1 MPAHDKN
8 SLPAI
13 KKLLDFDSH
22 LSFSKGNGRTR
33 RKVMTMNSKSI
44 LLLLTFCAPAVGFAQ
59 TQSEAAALSKFE
71 ARESHRPAYNPETP
85 SKFKPSDHVFVQ
97 SALAVDFT
105 YRKASVVLPLFR
117 GLDSGGNS
125 VYYILTDASDY
136 NFARTM
142 GINYAPKLRK
152 AAGSPGAQTAT
163 IKNGL
168 ITFTGK
174 VDFTPVYKVVPG
186 SPNPFP
192 PAVADPGA
200 VADADWSSIVV
211 LPSGIVINAQIV
223 DNKTGTHDR
232 LLSVDLKNRTVKLS
246 ILDGV
251 QGGKQYFYHLV
262 TDVSASLP
270 AVLEKGVFAPRLA
283 MLPAFG
289 KSEPTDDSALLGFS
303 PNANG
308 ITTLNSGQEQGFA
321 ASLANGGIDPINVF
335 PLGPDNDNSSE
346 SNNYSP
352 LWDAHI
358 SAWTPKAIKEGKV
371 HRILSMDEQKQLIAD
386 GYLTSATGDASSPTN
401 AFVGGLHPSDA
412 IINCPVIAHP
422 ELPAR

>member
-1 MPAHDKN
+1 M
-8 SLPAI
+8 
-13 KKLLDFDSH
+13 
-22 LSFSKGNGRTR
+22 RW
-33 RKVMTMNSKSI
+33 KSM
-44 LLLLTFCAPAVGFAQ
+44 LLLLALCAPMIATAQ
-59 TQSEAAALSKFE
+59 SQSEAHELSAFE
-71 ARESHRPAYNPETP
+71 ARESHRPAYNPEAP
-85 SKFKPSDHVFVQ
+85 SKFKESDHVFVQ

-105 YRKASVVLPLFR
+105 YRKATVTLPLFR
-117 GLDSGGNS
+117 GLDPKGES
-125 VYYILTDASDY
+125 VYYILTDASDFE
-136 NFARTM
+136 FAKAL

-163 IKNGL
+163 IKDGL
-168 ITFTGK
+168 ITFKGN
-174 VDFTPVYKVVPG
+174 VDFSPVYKVVPG
-186 SPNPFP
+186 SPDPFP

-200 VADADWSSIVV
+200 VADAQWSSIVV

-223 DNKTGTHDR
+223 HNKTGSHDR
-232 LLSVDLKNRTVKLS
+232 LKDIDLKHRTVTLSV
-246 ILDGV
+246 LDGA

-283 MLPAFG
+283 MLPTFG

-303 PNANG
+303 PNVNG
-308 ITTLNSGQEQGFA
+308 ISKLDSGQEQGFV
-321 ASLANGGIDPINVF
+321 ASLSNGGIDPINVF
-335 PLGPDNDNSSE
+335 PLGPNNQDSSE

-358 SAWTPKAIKEGKV
+358 SLWTPKAIQEGKV
-371 HRILSMDEQKQLIAD
+371 HRILSMAEQKQLIAD

-401 AFVGGLHPSDA
+401 AFVGGLHPSGA

>member
-1 MPAHDKN
+1 
-8 SLPAI
+8 
-13 KKLLDFDSH
+13 
-22 LSFSKGNGRTR
+22 
-33 RKVMTMNSKSI
+33 MNSKSI
-44 LLLLTFCAPAVGFAQ
+44 LLLLTLCAPAVVLAQ
-59 TQSEAAALSKFE
+59 TPSEATALSKFE
-71 ARESHRPAYNPETP
+71 ARESHRPAYNPEAP
-85 SKFKPSDHVFVQ
+85 SKFKLSDHVFVQ

-105 YRKASVVLPLFR
+105 YRKANVTLPLFR
-117 GLDSGGNS
+117 GLDPSGES
-125 VYYILTDASDY
+125 VYYILSDASD
-136 NFARTM
+136 FAFAKAM
-142 GINYAPKLRK
+142 GVNYAPKLRK

-163 IKNGL
+163 IKDGL
-168 ITFTGK
+168 ITFKGK
-174 VDFTPVYKVVPG
+174 VDFSPVYKVVPG

-192 PAVADPGA
+192 PAVAQPGA

-232 LLSVDLKNRTVKLS
+232 LVNIDIKHRTVTLS

-262 TDVSASLP
+262 TDASASLP

-308 ITTLNSGQEQGFA
+308 VTKLDSGQEQGFA
-321 ASLANGGIDPINVF
+321 ASLSNGGIDPINVF

-352 LWDAHI
+352 LWDAHV
-358 SAWTPKAIKEGKV
+358 SAWTPKAIQEGKV

-386 GYLTSATGDASSPTN
+386 GYLTSGTGDDSSPSN
-401 AFVGGLHPSDA
+401 AFVGGLHPSGL

>member
-1 MPAHDKN
+1 
-8 SLPAI
+8 
-13 KKLLDFDSH
+13 
-22 LSFSKGNGRTR
+22 
-33 RKVMTMNSKSI
+33 MNSTSI
-44 LLLLTFCAPAVGFAQ
+44 LLLLTLCAPAVSLAQ
-59 TQSEAAALSKFE
+59 THSEAAALTKFE
-71 ARESHRPAYNPETP
+71 ARESHRPAYNPDAP

-117 GLDSGGNS
+117 GLDSSGNS

-136 NFARTM
+136 DFARTM

-163 IKNGL
+163 IKDGL
-168 ITFTGK
+168 ITFKGK
-174 VDFTPVYKVVPG
+174 VDFSPVYKVVPG

-192 PAVADPGA
+192 PTVADPGA

-232 LLSVDLKNRTVKLS
+232 LLNVDIENRTVKLS

-251 QGGKQYFYHLV
+251 EGGKQYFYHLV

-270 AVLEKGVFAPRLA
+270 SVLEKGVFAPRLA

-289 KSEPTDDSALLGFS
+289 KSEASDDSALLGFS

-308 ITTLNSGQEQGFA
+308 ITTINSGQEQGFA
-321 ASLANGGIDPINVF
+321 ASLANGGID
-335 PLGPDNDNSSE
+335 
-346 SNNYSP
+346 
-352 LWDAHI
+352 
-358 SAWTPKAIKEGKV
+358 
-371 HRILSMDEQKQLIAD
+371 LI
-386 GYLTSATGDASSPTN
+386 N
-401 AFVGGLHPSDA
+401 AFPIGPETRKQRRLEQLPPALGRTYQCMDA
-412 IINCPVIAHP
+412 QRH
-422 ELPAR
+422 ARRQSPPHSFYG

>member
-1 MPAHDKN
+1 M
-8 SLPAI
+8 
-13 KKLLDFDSH
+13 
-22 LSFSKGNGRTR
+22 RW
-33 RKVMTMNSKSI
+33 KSM
-44 LLLLTFCAPAVGFAQ
+44 LLLLALCAPMIATAQ
-59 TQSEAAALSKFE
+59 SQSEAHELSAFE
-71 ARESHRPAYNPETP
+71 ARESHRPAYNPEAP
-85 SKFKPSDHVFVQ
+85 SKFKESDHVFVQ

-105 YRKASVVLPLFR
+105 YRKATVTLPLFR
-117 GLDSGGNS
+117 GLDPKGES
-125 VYYILTDASDY
+125 VYYILTDASDFE
-136 NFARTM
+136 FAKAL

-163 IKNGL
+163 IKDGL
-168 ITFTGK
+168 ITFKGN
-174 VDFTPVYKVVPG
+174 VDFSPVYKVVPG
-186 SPNPFP
+186 SPDPFP

-200 VADADWSSIVV
+200 VADAQWSSIVE

-223 DNKTGTHDR
+223 HNKTGSHDR
-232 LLSVDLKNRTVKLS
+232 LKDIDLKHRTVTLSV
-246 ILDGV
+246 LDGA

-303 PNANG
+303 PNVNG
-308 ITTLNSGQEQGFA
+308 ISKLDSGQEQGFV
-321 ASLANGGIDPINVF
+321 ASLSNGGIDPINVF
-335 PLGPDNDNSSE
+335 PLGPNNQDSSE

-358 SAWTPKAIKEGKV
+358 SLWTPKAIQEGKV
-371 HRILSMDEQKQLIAD
+371 HRILSMAEQKQLIAD

-401 AFVGGLHPSDA
+401 AFVGGLHPSGA

>member
-1 MPAHDKN
+1 M
-8 SLPAI
+8 
-13 KKLLDFDSH
+13 
-22 LSFSKGNGRTR
+22 
-33 RKVMTMNSKSI
+33 
-44 LLLLTFCAPAVGFAQ
+44 LLLLALCAPMIATAQ
-59 TQSEAAALSKFE
+59 SQSEAHELSAFE
-71 ARESHRPAYNPETP
+71 ARESHRPAYNPEAP
-85 SKFKPSDHVFVQ
+85 SKFKESDHVFVQ

-105 YRKASVVLPLFR
+105 YRKATVTLPLFR
-117 GLDSGGNS
+117 GLDPKGES
-125 VYYILTDASDY
+125 VYYILTDASDFE
-136 NFARTM
+136 FAKAL

-163 IKNGL
+163 IKDGL
-168 ITFTGK
+168 ITFKGN
-174 VDFTPVYKVVPG
+174 VDFSPVYKVVPG
-186 SPNPFP
+186 SPDPFP

-200 VADADWSSIVV
+200 VADAQWSSIVV
-211 LPSGIVINAQIV
+211 LPSGIVINAQV
-223 DNKTGTHDR
+223 VHNKTGSHDR
-232 LLSVDLKNRTVKLS
+232 LKDIDLKHRTVTLSV
-246 ILDGV
+246 LDGA

-283 MLPAFG
+283 MLPTFG

-303 PNANG
+303 PNVNG
-308 ITTLNSGQEQGFA
+308 ISKLDSGQEQGFV
-321 ASLANGGIDPINVF
+321 ASLSNGGIDPINVF
-335 PLGPDNDNSSE
+335 PLGPNNQDSSE

-358 SAWTPKAIKEGKV
+358 SLWTPKAIQEGKV
-371 HRILSMDEQKQLIAD
+371 HRILSMAEQKQLIAD

-401 AFVGGLHPSDA
+401 AFVGGLHPSGA

>member
-1 MPAHDKN
+1 M
-8 SLPAI
+8 
-13 KKLLDFDSH
+13 
-22 LSFSKGNGRTR
+22 RW
-33 RKVMTMNSKSI
+33 KSM
-44 LLLLTFCAPAVGFAQ
+44 LLLLALCAPTIATAQ
-59 TQSEAAALSKFE
+59 SQSEAHELSAFE
-71 ARESHRPAYNPETP
+71 ARESHRPAYNPEAP
-85 SKFKPSDHVFVQ
+85 SKFKESDHVFVQ

-105 YRKASVVLPLFR
+105 YRKATVTLPLFR
-117 GLDSGGNS
+117 GLDPKGES
-125 VYYILTDASDY
+125 VYYILTDASDFE
-136 NFARTM
+136 FAKAL

-163 IKNGL
+163 IKDGL
-168 ITFTGK
+168 ITFKGN
-174 VDFTPVYKVVPG
+174 VDFSPVYKVVPG
-186 SPNPFP
+186 SPDPFP

-200 VADADWSSIVV
+200 VADAQWSSIVV
-211 LPSGIVINAQIV
+211 LPSGIVINAQV
-223 DNKTGTHDR
+223 VHNKTGSHDR
-232 LLSVDLKNRTVKLS
+232 LKDIDLKHRTVTLSV
-246 ILDGV
+246 LDGA

-283 MLPAFG
+283 MLPTFG

-303 PNANG
+303 PNVNG
-308 ITTLNSGQEQGFA
+308 ISKLDSGQEQGFV
-321 ASLANGGIDPINVF
+321 ASLSNGGIDPINVF
-335 PLGPDNDNSSE
+335 PLGPNNQDSSE

-358 SAWTPKAIKEGKV
+358 SLWTPKAIQEGKV
-371 HRILSMDEQKQLIAD
+371 HRILSMAEQKQLIAD

-401 AFVGGLHPSDA
+401 AFVGGLHPSGA

>member
-1 MPAHDKN
+1 M
-8 SLPAI
+8 
-13 KKLLDFDSH
+13 
-22 LSFSKGNGRTR
+22 RW
-33 RKVMTMNSKSI
+33 KSM
-44 LLLLTFCAPAVGFAQ
+44 LLLLALCAPTIATAQ
-59 TQSEAAALSKFE
+59 SQSEAHELSAFE
-71 ARESHRPAYNPETP
+71 ARESHRPAYNPEAP
-85 SKFKPSDHVFVQ
+85 SKFKESDHVFVQ

-105 YRKASVVLPLFR
+105 YRKATVTLPLFR
-117 GLDSGGNS
+117 GLDPKGES
-125 VYYILTDASDY
+125 VYYILTDASDFE
-136 NFARTM
+136 FAKAL

-163 IKNGL
+163 IKDGL
-168 ITFTGK
+168 ITFKGN
-174 VDFTPVYKVVPG
+174 VDFSPVYKVVPG
-186 SPNPFP
+186 SPDPFP

-200 VADADWSSIVV
+200 VADAQWSSIVV

-223 DNKTGTHDR
+223 HNKTGSHDR
-232 LLSVDLKNRTVKLS
+232 LKDIDLKHRTVTLSV
-246 ILDGV
+246 LDGA

-283 MLPAFG
+283 MLPTFG

-303 PNANG
+303 PNVNG
-308 ITTLNSGQEQGFA
+308 ISKLDSGQEQGFV
-321 ASLANGGIDPINVF
+321 ASLSNGGIDPINVF
-335 PLGPDNDNSSE
+335 PLGPNNQDSSE

-358 SAWTPKAIKEGKV
+358 SLWTPKAIQEGKV
-371 HRILSMDEQKQLIAD
+371 HRILSMAEQKQLIAD

-401 AFVGGLHPSDA
+401 AFVGGLHPSGA

>member
-1 MPAHDKN
+1 M
-8 SLPAI
+8 
-13 KKLLDFDSH
+13 
-22 LSFSKGNGRTR
+22 
-33 RKVMTMNSKSI
+33 
-44 LLLLTFCAPAVGFAQ
+44 LLLLALCAPMIATAQ
-59 TQSEAAALSKFE
+59 SQSEAHELSAFE
-71 ARESHRPAYNPETP
+71 ARESHRPAYNPEAP
-85 SKFKPSDHVFVQ
+85 SKFKESDHVFVQ

-105 YRKASVVLPLFR
+105 YRKATVTLPLFR
-117 GLDSGGNS
+117 GLDPKGES
-125 VYYILTDASDY
+125 VYYILTDASDFE
-136 NFARTM
+136 FAKAL

-152 AAGSPGAQTAT
+152 AAGSLGAQTAT
-163 IKNGL
+163 IKDGL
-168 ITFTGK
+168 ITFKGN
-174 VDFTPVYKVVPG
+174 VDFSPVYKVVPG
-186 SPNPFP
+186 SPDPFP

-200 VADADWSSIVV
+200 VADAQWSSIVE

-223 DNKTGTHDR
+223 HNKTGSHDR
-232 LLSVDLKNRTVKLS
+232 LKDIDLKHRTVTLSV
-246 ILDGV
+246 LDGA

-283 MLPAFG
+283 MLPTFG

-303 PNANG
+303 PNVNG
-308 ITTLNSGQEQGFA
+308 ISKLDSGQEQGFV
-321 ASLANGGIDPINVF
+321 ASLSNGGIDPINVF
-335 PLGPDNDNSSE
+335 PLGPNNQDSSE

-358 SAWTPKAIKEGKV
+358 SLWTPKAIQEGKV
-371 HRILSMDEQKQLIAD
+371 HRILSMAEQKQLIAD

-401 AFVGGLHPSDA
+401 AFVGGLHPSGA

>member
-1 MPAHDKN
+1 M
-8 SLPAI
+8 
-13 KKLLDFDSH
+13 
-22 LSFSKGNGRTR
+22 RW
-33 RKVMTMNSKSI
+33 KSM
-44 LLLLTFCAPAVGFAQ
+44 LLLLALCAPTIATAQ
-59 TQSEAAALSKFE
+59 SQSEAHELSAFE
-71 ARESHRPAYNPETP
+71 ARESHRPAYNPEAP
-85 SKFKPSDHVFVQ
+85 SKFKASDHVFVQ

-105 YRKASVVLPLFR
+105 YRKATVTLPLFR
-117 GLDSGGNS
+117 GLDPKGES
-125 VYYILTDASDY
+125 VYYILTDASDFE
-136 NFARTM
+136 FAKAL

-163 IKNGL
+163 IKDGL
-168 ITFTGK
+168 ITFKGN
-174 VDFTPVYKVVPG
+174 VDFSPVYKVVPG
-186 SPNPFP
+186 SPDPFP

-200 VADADWSSIVV
+200 VADAQWSSIVV
-211 LPSGIVINAQIV
+211 LPSGIVINAQV
-223 DNKTGTHDR
+223 VHNKTGSHDR
-232 LLSVDLKNRTVKLS
+232 LKDIDLKHRTVTLSV
-246 ILDGV
+246 LDGA

-283 MLPAFG
+283 MLPTFG

-303 PNANG
+303 PNVNG
-308 ITTLNSGQEQGFA
+308 ISKLDSGQEQGFV
-321 ASLANGGIDPINVF
+321 ASLSNGGIDPINVF
-335 PLGPDNDNSSE
+335 PLGPNNQDSSE

-358 SAWTPKAIKEGKV
+358 SLWTPKAIQEGKV
-371 HRILSMDEQKQLIAD
+371 HRILSMAEQKQLIAD

-401 AFVGGLHPSDA
+401 AFVGGLHPSGA

>member
-1 MPAHDKN
+1 MK
-8 SLPAI
+8 
-13 KKLLDFDSH
+13 
-22 LSFSKGNGRTR
+22 
-33 RKVMTMNSKSI
+33 MNSKSV
-44 LLLLTFCAPAVGFAQ
+44 LLSLSLCMPAVALAQ
-59 TQSEAAALSKFE
+59 APSEAAALSKFE
-71 ARESHRPAYNPETP
+71 ARESHRLAYNPDAP
-85 SKFKPSDHVFVQ
+85 SKFKPTEHVFVQ
-97 SALAVDFT
+97 SALSVDFT
-105 YRKASVVLPLFR
+105 YRKANVTLPLFR
-117 GLDSGGNS
+117 GLDSSGES
-125 VYYILTDASDY
+125 VYYILTDTSDFA
-136 NFARTM
+136 FARAL
-142 GINYAPKLRK
+142 GINYAPKLRE

-163 IKNGL
+163 IKDGL
-168 ITFTGK
+168 ITFKGK
-174 VDFTPVYKVVPG
+174 VDFSPVYKVVAG
-186 SPNPFP
+186 STSPFP
-192 PAVADPGA
+192 PAVANPGA

-232 LLSVDLKNRTVKLS
+232 LVSIDVKHRTVTLS

-262 TDVSASLP
+262 TDASASLP

-283 MLPAFG
+283 RLPAFG

-308 ITTLNSGQEQGFA
+308 LTKLDSGQEQGFA

-335 PLGPDNDNSSE
+335 PLGPENDNSSE

-352 LWDAHI
+352 LWDAHV
-358 SAWTPKAIKEGKV
+358 SAWTPKAIREDKV

-386 GYLTSATGDASSPTN
+386 GYLTSGTGDDSSPSN
-401 AFVGGLHPSDA
+401 AFVGGLHPSGL

>member
-1 MPAHDKN
+1 M
-8 SLPAI
+8 
-13 KKLLDFDSH
+13 
-22 LSFSKGNGRTR
+22 
-33 RKVMTMNSKSI
+33 
-44 LLLLTFCAPAVGFAQ
+44 LLLLALCAPTIATAQ
-59 TQSEAAALSKFE
+59 SQSEAHELSVFE
-71 ARESHRPAYNPETP
+71 ARESHRPAYNPEAP
-85 SKFKPSDHVFVQ
+85 SKFKESDHVFVQ

-105 YRKASVVLPLFR
+105 YRKATVTLPLFR
-117 GLDSGGNS
+117 GLDPKGES
-125 VYYILTDASDY
+125 VYYILTDASDFE
-136 NFARTM
+136 FAKAL

-163 IKNGL
+163 IKDGL
-168 ITFTGK
+168 ITFKGN
-174 VDFTPVYKVVPG
+174 VDFSPVYKVVPG
-186 SPNPFP
+186 SPDPFP

-200 VADADWSSIVV
+200 VADAQWSSIVV

-223 DNKTGTHDR
+223 HNKTGSHDR
-232 LLSVDLKNRTVKLS
+232 LKDIDLKHRTVTLSV
-246 ILDGV
+246 LDGA

-283 MLPAFG
+283 MLPTFG

-303 PNANG
+303 PNVNG
-308 ITTLNSGQEQGFA
+308 ISKLDSGQEQGFV
-321 ASLANGGIDPINVF
+321 ASLSNGGIDPINVF
-335 PLGPDNDNSSE
+335 PLGPNNQDSSE

-358 SAWTPKAIKEGKV
+358 SLWTPKAIQEGKV
-371 HRILSMDEQKQLIAD
+371 HRILSMAEQKQLIAD

-401 AFVGGLHPSDA
+401 AFVGGLHPSGA

>member
-1 MPAHDKN
+1 M
-8 SLPAI
+8 
-13 KKLLDFDSH
+13 
-22 LSFSKGNGRTR
+22 RW
-33 RKVMTMNSKSI
+33 KSM
-44 LLLLTFCAPAVGFAQ
+44 LLLLALCAPMIATAQ
-59 TQSEAAALSKFE
+59 SQSEAHELSAFE
-71 ARESHRPAYNPETP
+71 ARESHRPAYNPEAP
-85 SKFKPSDHVFVQ
+85 SKFKESDHVFVQ

-105 YRKASVVLPLFR
+105 YRKATVTLPLFR
-117 GLDSGGNS
+117 GLDPKGES
-125 VYYILTDASDY
+125 VYYILTDASDFE
-136 NFARTM
+136 FAKAL

-152 AAGSPGAQTAT
+152 AAGSLGAQTAT
-163 IKNGL
+163 IKDGL
-168 ITFTGK
+168 ITFKGN
-174 VDFTPVYKVVPG
+174 VDFSPVYKVVPG
-186 SPNPFP
+186 SPDPFP

-200 VADADWSSIVV
+200 VADAQWSSIVE

-223 DNKTGTHDR
+223 HNKTGSHDR
-232 LLSVDLKNRTVKLS
+232 LKDIDLKHRTVTLSV
-246 ILDGV
+246 LDGA

-283 MLPAFG
+283 MLPTFG

-303 PNANG
+303 PNVNG
-308 ITTLNSGQEQGFA
+308 ISKLDSGQEQGFV
-321 ASLANGGIDPINVF
+321 ASLSNGGIDPINVF
-335 PLGPDNDNSSE
+335 PLGPNNQDSSE

-358 SAWTPKAIKEGKV
+358 SLWTPKAIQEGKV
-371 HRILSMDEQKQLIAD
+371 HRILSMAEQKQLIAD

-401 AFVGGLHPSDA
+401 AFVGGLHPSGA

>member
-1 MPAHDKN
+1 M
-8 SLPAI
+8 
-13 KKLLDFDSH
+13 
-22 LSFSKGNGRTR
+22 RW
-33 RKVMTMNSKSI
+33 KSM
-44 LLLLTFCAPAVGFAQ
+44 LLLLALCAPTIATAQ
-59 TQSEAAALSKFE
+59 SQSEAHELSAFE
-71 ARESHRPAYNPETP
+71 ARESHRPAYNPEAP
-85 SKFKPSDHVFVQ
+85 SKFKESDHVFVQ

-105 YRKASVVLPLFR
+105 YRKATVTLPLFR
-117 GLDSGGNS
+117 GLDPEGES
-125 VYYILTDASDY
+125 VYYILTDASDFE
-136 NFARTM
+136 FAKAL

-163 IKNGL
+163 IKDGL
-168 ITFTGK
+168 ITFKGN
-174 VDFTPVYKVVPG
+174 VDFSPVYKVVPG
-186 SPNPFP
+186 SPDPFP

-200 VADADWSSIVV
+200 VADAQWSSIVV
-211 LPSGIVINAQIV
+211 LPSGIVINAQV
-223 DNKTGTHDR
+223 VHNKTGSHDR
-232 LLSVDLKNRTVKLS
+232 LKDIDLKHRTVTLSV
-246 ILDGV
+246 LDGA

-283 MLPAFG
+283 MLPTFG

-303 PNANG
+303 PNVNG
-308 ITTLNSGQEQGFA
+308 ISKLDSGQEQGFV
-321 ASLANGGIDPINVF
+321 ASLSNGGIDPINVF
-335 PLGPDNDNSSE
+335 PLGPNNQDSSE

-358 SAWTPKAIKEGKV
+358 SLWTPKAIQEGKV
-371 HRILSMDEQKQLIAD
+371 HRILSMAEQKQLIAD

-401 AFVGGLHPSDA
+401 AFVGGLHPSGA